1 MFDSRIFYLQLTD
14 EHRIRRHVSAAG
26 PKRASRPADRRHAR
40 TEVRG

>member
-1 MFDSRIFYLQLTD
+1 MFDTRIFYLQLAD

-26 PKRASRPADRRHAR
+26 PKRAGRQGDRRHPR